1 MLGSEEVGDR
11 DLDEEGMMV
20 DKAASVRG
28 KSTINWNYPL
38 PKATELVAVQCP
50 CVALYCR
57 YQKDHENMQTCCS
70 LSPSLSCP
78 YSFARASNCNSE
90 IM

>member
-28 KSTINWNYPL
+28 KSTINWNYPSS
-38 PKATELVAVQCP
+38 KATELVTVQCP

-57 YQKDHENMQTCCS
+57 YQKDRENIQTCYS
-70 LSPSLSCP
+70 LSLSRP
-78 YSFARASNCNSE
+78 HSFVRASNCNFE
-90 IM
+90 II

>member
-1 MLGSEEVGDR
+1 MHGSEEVGDR

-20 DKAASVRG
+20 NKAASLYG
-28 KSTINWNYPL
+28 QSTINWSYPL

-57 YQKDHENMQTCCS
+57 YQKTKRICKHAV
-70 LSPSLSCP
+70 LFLSLSCP
-78 YSFARASNCNSE
+78 YLFARDSNCNSE
-90 IM
+90 II

>member
-28 KSTINWNYPL
+28 KSTINWNYPSS
-38 PKATELVAVQCP
+38 KATELVAVQCP

-57 YQKDHENMQTCCS
+57 YQKDRENTYTNMLFS
-70 LSPSLSCP
+70 LSLAHIRLYVPL
-78 YSFARASNCNSE
+78 
-90 IM
+90 IVTLK

>member
-38 PKATELVAVQCP
+38 SKATELVAVQCP

-57 YQKDHENMQTCCS
+57 YQKDQENMQTCCS
-70 LSPSLSCP
+70 LSLSLSPIFVCT
-78 YSFARASNCNSE
+78 CL
-90 IM
+90 